1 MRKSSA
7 GIVACAIASLALA
20 VASAQAQPVDLT
32 EQYVTSSSGPSPSS
46 GPSGSSSGGGST
58 SSTRSGLDDTQAES
72 LALATPSE
80 ETTQVDA
87 TQPAVEPTAPT
98 TDPQPPPPAT
108 TDSTTTTEPT
118 PPATSE
124 PATITEPPPPTTT
137 DSTTD
142 RHDGSSSNDE
152 AQTDPLA
159 DEPPPPAPVA
169 PPTARG
175 PRFLVRVR
183 SAIADD
189 VVARHRLT
197 PIAIVHETVP
207 GDMATSERLLL
218 IAGPE
223 DMSADAIDREMDGDP
238 DILGCEEDHS
248 LGLPELAGAA
258 TTASADTISQTLAT
272 RTVTSFYGAD
282 APSNYVSQT
291 AASIIN
297 LPDVRSTYT
306 GAGIVAVIDTGVDAT
321 HPLLAASVLPGYDF
335 LREQAGTATDLLD
348 LDQSTAAIL
357 EQSTAAILEQ
367 KTVVVVNQSTA
378 AILEQSTAAIL
389 EGLPPLPVAFGHG
402 TMVAGLIHLTAPA
415 ATILP
420 LKAFNA
426 DGTSTVA
433 NVVRAIYYA
442 VDSGARVINMSFSVA
457 ESSPELMKAINYAS
471 SHRVTCV
478 AASGNL
484 GVETIV
490 YPAAYRN
497 VIAVASTSN
506 TDTRSVFS
514 NFGDADVTLAAP
526 GESVTTTFPGGHY
539 ASASGTSF
547 SAAFVSGA
555 VSLMLQQ
562 TPLLSP
568 RDALENF
575 NHSARTTPRLGYG
588 RLDLEKALTKDHD

>member
-7 GIVACAIASLALA
+7 GIVACAIAALALT
-20 VASAQAQPVDLT
+20 VTSAQAQPVDLT
-32 EQYVTSSSGPSPSS
+32 EQSVTSSSGPSPSS
-46 GPSGSSSGGGST
+46 GPGSGGSVSSS
-58 SSTRSGLDDTQAES
+58 RSGLDDTQTENLAPAMPSEDTS
-72 LALATPSE
+72 TPVDAALAPA
-80 ETTQVDA
+80 DA
-87 TQPAVEPTAPT
+87 TAPSDPAAPASDPTN
-98 TDPQPPPPAT
+98 
-108 TDSTTTTEPT
+108 
-118 PPATSE
+118 
-124 PATITEPPPPTTT
+124 ITEPSPTTPT

-142 RHDGSSSNDE
+142 KNDGADNSGDQT
-152 AQTDPLA
+152 QTDPLA
-159 DEPPPPAPVA
+159 DEPPPSTPVA
-169 PPTARG
+169 PSTAAG

-189 VVARHRLT
+189 VIARHRLT
-197 PIAIVHETVP
+197 PIATVHETAP
-207 GDMATSERLLL
+207 ADLANSERLVL

-223 DMSADAIDREMDGDP
+223 DMSAAAIDHEMDADP

-258 TTASADTISQTLAT
+258 TTASADAITQTLAA

-282 APSNYVSQT
+282 APSDYVSQT
-291 AASIIN
+291 ASTIIN
-297 LPDVRSTYT
+297 LPVVRSTYT

-321 HPLLAASVLPGYDF
+321 HPLLASSVMAGYDF

-367 KTVVVVNQSTA
+367 KNVVVVNQSTA

-389 EGLPPLPVAFGHG
+389 EGLPPLPLAFGHG

-457 ESSPELMKAINYAS
+457 DSSPELMKAINYAS

-484 GVETIV
+484 GIETIV

-497 VIAVASTSN
+497 VIAVASTTN
-506 TDTRSVFS
+506 TDARSVFS

-568 RDALENF
+568 RDALESF
-575 NHSARTTPRLGYG
+575 THGARTTPRLGYG
-588 RLDLEKALTKDHD
+588 RLDLERALTKDHD

>member
-7 GIVACAIASLALA
+7 GIVACAIAALALT
-20 VASAQAQPVDLT
+20 VTSAQAQPVDLT
-32 EQYVTSSSGPSPSS
+32 EQSVTASSGPSLSS
-46 GPSGSSSGGGST
+46 GPGGSGGSSPSG
-58 SSTRSGLDDTQAES
+58 RSGLDDAQPEN
-72 LALATPSE
+72 LAPATPSE
-80 ETTQVDA
+80 ETSTPVDA
-87 TQPAVEPTAPT
+87 MQPQADPTAPS
-98 TDPQPPPPAT
+98 DPVAPSSTQPPPVTP
-108 TDSTTTTEPT
+108 DPT
-118 PPATSE
+118 
-124 PATITEPPPPTTT
+124 TITEPPPPTTT
-137 DSTTD
+137 TDSTTD
-142 RHDGSSSNDE
+142 KHSDE
-152 AQTDPLA
+152 NLGDQPQTDPLA
-159 DEPPPPAPVA
+159 DEPPLSTPAA
-169 PPTARG
+169 PSTAAG

-183 SAIADD
+183 SAIADE
-189 VVARHRLT
+189 VIARHRLT
-197 PIAIVHETVP
+197 PIATIHETAP
-207 GDMATSERLLL
+207 ADLANSERLVV

-223 DMSADAIDREMDGDP
+223 GMSAAAIDLEMDSDP

-248 LGLPELAGAA
+248 LALPELAGAA
-258 TTASADTISQTLAT
+258 TTASADAITQTLAT

-291 AASIIN
+291 ASTIIN

-321 HPLLAASVLPGYDF
+321 HPLLASSVMPGYDF

-367 KTVVVVNQSTA
+367 KSVVVVNQSTA

-433 NVVRAIYYA
+433 DVVRAIYYA

-457 ESSPELMKAINYAS
+457 ESSPELVKAINYAS

-484 GVETIV
+484 GIETIV

-506 TDTRSVFS
+506 TDTRSIFS
-514 NFGDADVTLAAP
+514 NFGDADVTVAAP

-547 SAAFVSGA
+547 SAALVSGA

-568 RDALENF
+568 RDALENLT
-575 NHSARTTPRLGYG
+575 HGARTTPRLGYG
-588 RLDLEKALTKDHD
+588 RLDLERALTKDHD

>member
-7 GIVACAIASLALA
+7 GIVACAIAALALR
-20 VASAQAQPVDLT
+20 VTSAHAQPVDLV

-46 GPSGSSSGGGST
+46 GPSSGGGSS
-58 SSTRSGLDDTQAES
+58 SSTRSGLDDTQAEYS
-72 LALATPSE
+72 APTASE
-80 ETTQVDA
+80 ETATLVDA
-87 TQPAVEPTAPT
+87 IQPPDATTTSSDPTTSTTTETSTPT
-98 TDPQPPPPAT
+98 TDP
-108 TDSTTTTEPT
+108 TTTTTDPT
-118 PPATSE
+118 
-124 PATITEPPPPTTT
+124 TITEPPPTTTT

-142 RHDGSSSNDE
+142 RHGDSSDSGDQP
-152 AQTDPLA
+152 QTDPLA
-159 DEPPPPAPVA
+159 DEPPPTPPVA
-169 PPTARG
+169 PSTAPG
-175 PRFLVRVR
+175 PRFLMRVR

-189 VVARHRLT
+189 VIARHRLT
-197 PIAIVHETVP
+197 PIATIHETAP
-207 GDMATSERLLL
+207 SDLANSERLVL
-218 IAGPE
+218 IAGPQ
-223 DMSADAIDREMDGDP
+223 DMSAEAIDEEMDADP

-248 LGLPELAGAA
+248 LALPELAGAA
-258 TTASADTISQTLAT
+258 TTASVDAITQTLAT
-272 RTVTSFYGAD
+272 ATVTSFYGAD
-282 APSNYVSQT
+282 APSTYVSQP

-297 LPDVRSTYT
+297 LPLVQSTYT
-306 GAGIVAVIDTGVDAT
+306 GTGIVAVIDTGVDAT
-321 HPLLAASVLPGYDF
+321 HPLLATSVMPGYDF
-335 LREQAGTATDLLD
+335 IREQAGAATDLLD

-367 KTVVVVNQSTA
+367 KNVVVVNQSTA

-389 EGLPPLPVAFGHG
+389 EGLPPLPMAFGHG
-402 TMVAGLIHLTAPA
+402 TMVAGLVHLTAPA

-420 LKAFNA
+420 LKAFKA

-484 GVETIV
+484 GIETIV

-506 TDTRSVFS
+506 TDVRSVFS

-539 ASASGTSF
+539 AAASGTSF

-555 VSLMLQQ
+555 ISLMLQE
-562 TPLLSP
+562 TPSLSS
-568 RDALENF
+568 RDALDNLT
-575 NHSARTTPRLGYG
+575 HGARTTPRLGYG
-588 RLDLEKALTKDHD
+588 RLDLQRAISKDRH

>member
-7 GIVACAIASLALA
+7 GIVACAIVALALTGT
-20 VASAQAQPVDLT
+20 SAYAQPVDFV
-32 EQYVTSSSGPSPSS
+32 EQYVTSGSGPSASSGP
-46 GPSGSSSGGGST
+46 GGGGGSS
-58 SSTRSGLDDTQAES
+58 SSTRSGLDDTQAEYS
-72 LALATPSE
+72 TATASE
-80 ETTQVDA
+80 ETSTPVDVI
-87 TQPAVEPTAPT
+87 QPPDTTAPT
-98 TDPQPPPPAT
+98 SDPTTSTPDASTPTAPPPAT
-108 TDSTTTTEPT
+108 EP
-118 PPATSE
+118 PPAD
-124 PATITEPPPPTTT
+124 PPTITEPPTTPT

-142 RHDGSSSNDE
+142 RHGDSSDQP
-152 AQTDPLA
+152 QTDPLA
-159 DEPPPPAPVA
+159 DERPPAPPA
-169 PPTARG
+169 SPSTASG

-189 VVARHRLT
+189 VIARHRLT
-197 PIAIVHETVP
+197 PIATVHESAP
-207 GDMATSERLLL
+207 ADLANSERLVL

-223 DMSADAIDREMDGDP
+223 DMSADAIDNEMDADP

-248 LGLPELAGAA
+248 LALPELAGAA
-258 TTASADTISQTLAT
+258 TTASVDAITQTLAT
-272 RTVTSFYGAD
+272 QTVTTFFGAD
-282 APSNYVSQT
+282 APSTYVSQP
-291 AASIIN
+291 ASTIIN
-297 LPDVRSTYT
+297 LPLVQSTYT

-321 HPLLAASVLPGYDF
+321 HPLLATSVMPGYDF
-335 LREQAGTATDLLD
+335 LREQAGVATDLLD

-367 KTVVVVNQSTA
+367 KNVVVVNQSTA

-402 TMVAGLIHLTAPA
+402 TMVAGLVHLTAPA

-420 LKAFNA
+420 LKAFKA

-484 GVETIV
+484 GIETIV

-497 VIAVASTSN
+497 VIAVASTGNS
-506 TDTRSVFS
+506 DVRSVFS

-547 SAAFVSGA
+547 SAALVSGA
-555 VSLMLQQ
+555 VSLMLQT
-562 TPLLSP
+562 TPSLTS
-568 RDALENF
+568 RDALDNLT
-575 NHSARTTPRLGYG
+575 HGARTTPRLGYG
-588 RLDLEKALTKDHD
+588 RLDLQRALTKDHD